1 MLIPSIPN
9 TPMVRINYKKKRSLK
24 MFVDLIASQA
34 ENDVVGK
41 LTNLHLLD
49 FLVKWLLSKA
59 NEKHFFQV
67 SRADLIS

>member
-1 MLIPSIPN
+1 MILL
-9 TPMVRINYKKKRSLK
+9 VRVNYKKKSSLK
-24 MFVDLIASQA
+24 MFADLITSQA
-34 ENDVVGK
+34 ENDVVDI